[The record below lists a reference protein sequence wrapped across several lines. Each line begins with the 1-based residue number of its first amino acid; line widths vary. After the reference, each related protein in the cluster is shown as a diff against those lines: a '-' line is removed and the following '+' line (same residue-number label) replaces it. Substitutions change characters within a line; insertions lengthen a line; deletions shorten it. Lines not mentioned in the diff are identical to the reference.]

1 MEVVKLKM
9 VEELLNEAI
18 KERDGYWRNFLIN
31 NRKPER
37 HQVYRVPYQKIGR
50 DIYYNREEVAKF
62 IDWEKSRRLGTVKLT
77 GRAAEA
83 MRAYGIGEDGGGTTG
98 RKLEVTG
105 INAQFDEV
113 KREPYIQL
121 ITSNPLMVYRI
132 PLEQAKVI
140 HAELGDII
148 VSCDRWAEKVANEN
162 QR

>member
-1 MEVVKLKM
+1 MEVVKLNM

-18 KERDGYWRNFLIN
+18 KEREGYWRNYLIN

-37 HQVYRVPYQKIGR
+37 HQVYRIPYQKIGR
-50 DIYYNREEVAKF
+50 DIYYQTDEVAKF
-62 IDWEKSRRLGTVKLT
+62 IEWEKSRRLGTVKLT

-83 MRAYGIGEDGGGTTG
+83 LRAFGIGEDGGGTTG

-113 KREPYIQL
+113 RREPYIQL
-121 ITSNPLMVYRI
+121 ITNNPLMVFRI
-132 PLEQAKVI
+132 PIEQAKQI
-140 HAELGDII
+140 SAEFAEAII
-148 VSCDRWAEKVANEN
+148 FCDRLAEKVANEN